1 MNKLV
6 RDKIP
11 EIIIESGK
19 QCNTR
24 TLTDEEYEYHLKRKL
39 LEEAEEFCNEPTVE
53 EAADVLEVLYALTH
67 LLGITMSEIVEA
79 RLYKKWER
87 GGFKNKVYLMGKD

>member
-24 TLTDEEYEYHLKRKL
+24 PLTDDEYEYHLKRKL
-39 LEEAEEFCNEPTVE
+39 LEEAEEFYNEPTVE
-53 EAADVLEVLYALTH
+53 EAADVLEVLYALAEMI
-67 LLGITMSEIVEA
+67 GVTMSEIEEA
-79 RLYKKWER
+79 RLEKKRER
-87 GGFKNKVYLMGKD
+87 GGFKNKIYLMGC